1 MEFDSN
7 QYIDLFF
14 QDAEEHLEIMN
25 EALLNLEQDHTNR
38 EPLQELFRAAHTM
51 KSSSAMVGFMH
62 ISEFT
67 HTMEDVLAQLRDG
80 KVPVTEEVTD
90 TLFACFDLIK
100 EMIASLGDQ
109 TTESKKNQI
118 KAAREAAV
126 AKLHALLGM
135 EVSAE
140 LAGEQKPRAPR
151 IRLSEADRNRIEES
165 RLAGQRIYEVEVV
178 FEDDTPMA
186 ATRAFLICNNLRALG
201 EIIVCDPDV
210 ENDDEAEVDSGFSL
224 VFATQVPMEE
234 VKAKAS
240 VGQVQDVMVRDMT
253 EADQFEWP
261 DEQDQAADAAQPGET
276 ASEVASESAVPSAN
290 AEKDVRTSFD
300 RREDRTRSRT
310 VRVDIGKLDRL
321 LDLAGELVINR
332 GRALELGQSL
342 VLKHGNA
349 GDESSLLDS
358 IVQQG
363 MIINQL
369 QEAIMESRMVPIGQV
384 FARFRRVVRDLSHSR
399 GKEVDL
405 VVEGEETELD
415 KKIVDVIG
423 DPLTHMI
430 RNSVDHG
437 FETPEERL
445 ATGKPRKGKLRL
457 AASHEGNSIL
467 IQIQDD
473 GRGLDLEGIKR
484 KAIDRGL
491 YTEESADQLSPREL
505 IQLIF
510 QPGFSTAKEVTDI
523 SGRGVGMDVVRRTI
537 DELGGTVEIDTVAG
551 KGSTFTIRLP
561 LTLAIIQALLVETG
575 TEMFALPIANVTETL
590 RVTSEDLFTVEGKGE
605 VIRLRDSVVPVLRL
619 DNVLETPAKVRSEN
633 GRIYIA
639 IVRHGS
645 QQVGLIV
652 DRMVSEQEVV
662 IKSLSGQGQK
672 AEYIAGAS
680 IMGNGKVILILDVA
694 SLVQETLGV

>member
-7 QYIDLFF
+7 QYIDLFY

-25 EALLNLEQDHTNR
+25 EALLNLEQDRTNR

-67 HTMEDVLAQLRDG
+67 HTMEDVLSQLRDG
-80 KVPVTEEVTD
+80 KVPVTENVTD
-90 TLFACFDLIK
+90 ILFQCFDLLR
-100 EMIASLGDQ
+100 EMMASLGDG
-109 TTESKKNQI
+109 TTEGKKNEI
-118 KAAREAAV
+118 K
-126 AKLHALLGM
+126 KLTTSTVSNLQAIMGM
-135 EVSAE
+135 SSPVESQSE
-140 LAGEQKPRAPR
+140 EKPRAPR
-151 IRLSEADRNRIEES
+151 IKLSDTDRSRIEES
-165 RLAGQRIYEVEVV
+165 RLAGQRIFEVEVI
-178 FEDDTPMA
+178 FDDDIPMA
-186 ATRAFLICNNLRALG
+186 ATRAFLICNNVRSLG

-210 ENDDEAEVDSGFSL
+210 ENDEEVEVDAGFSFIL
-224 VFATQVPMEE
+224 ASQAAAEE
-234 VKAKAS
+234 IQEKAS
-240 VGQVQDVMVRDMT
+240 IGQVRDVVVRDVT
-253 EADQFEWP
+253 DAEQFEWP
-261 DEQDQAADAAQPGET
+261 EQQQAEEQVQPAASENGGSPAQPD
-276 ASEVASESAVPSAN
+276 
-290 AEKDVRTSFD
+290 AENDAKTSFD
-300 RREDRTRSRT
+300 RREDRSRSRT

-332 GRALELGQSL
+332 GRALELGQNL
-342 VLKHGNA
+342 VLKSGNT

-363 MIINQL
+363 MIITQL

-384 FARFRRVVRDLSHSR
+384 FARFRRVVRDLSHGR
-399 GKEVDL
+399 GKQVNL

-437 FETPEERL
+437 IEAPSDRL
-445 ATGKPRKGKLRL
+445 EAGKPETGTLRL
-457 AASHEGNSIL
+457 AASHEGNSII
-467 IQIQDD
+467 IQVQDD
-473 GRGLDLEGIKR
+473 GRGLDLERIKQ

-491 YTEESADQLSPREL
+491 YTEESAAQLSPREL
-505 IQLIF
+505 TQVIF
-510 QPGFSTAKEVTDI
+510 QAGFSTAKEVTDI

-537 DELGGTVEIDTVAG
+537 DELGGTVEIDTEVG

-561 LTLAIIQALLVETG
+561 LTLAIIQALLIETG
-575 TEMFALPIANVTETL
+575 SELFALPIANVTETL
-590 RVTSEDLFTVEGKGE
+590 RVTNDDIFTVEGRGE
-605 VIRLRDSVVPVLRL
+605 VIRLRESVVPVLRL
-619 DNVLETPAKVRSEN
+619 DRVLDSPNQGQSEN

-639 IVRHGS
+639 IVRHGT
-645 QQVGLIV
+645 QEVGLIV

-662 IKSLSGQGQK
+662 IKSLGGQGQK
-672 AEYIAGAS
+672 ANFIAGAS
-680 IMGNGKVILILDVA
+680 ILGNGKVILILDVA